1 MLVCKFVS
9 RFYLLL
15 LLFNSILS
23 LFFFPLERTIQFWCV
38 RSQWKSLAL
47 WQQNEANSEQYK
59 KRIQTNA
66 NERAHTNCARIRI
79 RAHTYIHNQWYAQGG
94 WCTRRLRVAVQLRA
108 TEWEREWERVRP
120 QHLFKIPKNCGIL
133 LQQPWRKKTIW
144 LLLSNNYKLHWI
156 YYLLLTLK

>member
-59 KRIQTNA
+59 KRIQTN
-66 NERAHTNCARIRI
+66 ERTRTAHEYEFGHT
-79 RAHTYIHNQWYAQGG
+79 HTYTTND
-94 WCTRRLRVAVQLRA
+94 TRRADDALADYESQCNW
-108 TEWEREWERVRP
+108 EQQSERESESGWGHNICSKYRRTVVFYCSSP
-120 QHLFKIPKNCGIL
+120 DI
-133 LQQPWRKKTIW
+133 RKQFDCCFQTII
-144 LLLSNNYKLHWI
+144 NYIEFII
-156 YYLLLTLK
+156 YY